1 MGGFLSSIMERWG
14 KFYRRS
20 SIQVILSLSFTA
32 VAVAGMIF
40 LGLTLFLRFS
50 ASNNA
55 QLAKNSQRV
64 LAQVNLNLDA
74 YLRGMMRVSDTMY
87 YRVIKNADLESDSL
101 DAQMA
106 LLYESNRDSLVSIA
120 VFAQSGELVSATP
133 LATLKKSVSPQR
145 QDWFAAAVDRIENL
159 HFSTPHVQNLFEDP
173 DYRYRWVVSLSRQ
186 VELTRAG
193 SIEGGV
199 LLVDMSFSGIEQIC
213 KDVELAS
220 SDGYLYLIDGD
231 GEIIYHP
238 RQQLIYAGLLEE
250 NNRTAAGYE
259 DGSHAETFGGA
270 KRQVTVKTVGY
281 TGWKLVGVV
290 PADNIWDNYG
300 QLLLFFLFVVLFSI
314 FLLVF
319 VNLHLSERISVPIK
333 TLERA
338 VKELEAGREEGDIDV
353 SGPYEIEHLGHSIRS
368 MVSTMRHLMDDIIEQ
383 EAQKRRSE
391 LDVLQSQINPHFLY
405 NTLDSVVWM
414 TENGRTDEAILM
426 VTSLARFF
434 RISLSRGS
442 NIIPIADELEHAR
455 HYLTIQKMRYKNKFS
470 AVIAAEDGVEGL
482 YTIKLIVQ
490 PILENAIYHGMAY
503 ADGDGEIA
511 VRARR
516 DGEDV
521 VIEVAD
527 NGPGMPEETVERLL
541 DQSYAA
547 APGTKG
553 SGIGLRNVHQRIR
566 LTFGEEYGLAIHSE
580 PDAGTTVCIRLP
592 VLEGPEAA
600 AVRREGE
607 AGSTGPCCRCL
618 FWWPWAWGCSS
629 PWWPLTSPAVRTPSC
644 WRSQSSSGRRT
655 ALAGR
660 RPDRAWSRPPPT
672 WGPSCAFSP

>member
-87 YRVIKNADLESDSL
+87 YRVIKNADLDSDSL

-133 LATLKKSVSPQR
+133 LATLKKSVAPQR

-319 VNLHLSERISVPIK
+319 VNLHLSERISVPM
-333 TLERA
+333 
-338 VKELEAGREEGDIDV
+338 KELEAGREEVDIDV
-353 SGPYEIEHLGHSIRS
+353 SGPYEIERLGHSIRS

-503 ADGDGEIA
+503 ADGDGEIT

-516 DGEDV
+516 DGGDV

-607 AGSTGPCCRCL
+607 A
-618 FWWPWAWGCSS
+618 
-629 PWWPLTSPAVRTPSC
+629 
-644 WRSQSSSGRRT
+644 
-655 ALAGR
+655 
-660 RPDRAWSRPPPT
+660 
-672 WGPSCAFSP
+672 

>member
-1 MGGFLSSIMERWG
+1 MCPVRGFLRSIIECWCN
-14 KFYRRS
+14 FYRRS
-20 SIQVILSLSFTA
+20 CIHVIFFLSFTA
-32 VAVAGMIF
+32 VAVAGMLF

-87 YRVIKNADLESDSL
+87 YRVIKNADLDSDSL

-106 LLYESNRDSLVSIA
+106 LLYENNRDSLVSIA

-338 VKELEAGREEGDIDV
+338 VKELEAGREEVDIDV
-353 SGPYEIEHLGHSIRS
+353 SGPYEIERLGHSIRS

-442 NIIPIADELEHAR
+442 NIIPTADELEHAR

-503 ADGDGEIA
+503 ADGDGEIT

-527 NGPGMPEETVERLL
+527 NGPGMPEEMVERLL

-607 AGSTGPCCRCL
+607 A
-618 FWWPWAWGCSS
+618 
-629 PWWPLTSPAVRTPSC
+629 
-644 WRSQSSSGRRT
+644 
-655 ALAGR
+655 
-660 RPDRAWSRPPPT
+660 
-672 WGPSCAFSP
+672 

>member
-1 MGGFLSSIMERWG
+1 M
-14 KFYRRS
+14 
-20 SIQVILSLSFTA
+20 
-32 VAVAGMIF
+32 
-40 LGLTLFLRFS
+40 
-50 ASNNA
+50 
-55 QLAKNSQRV
+55 
-64 LAQVNLNLDA
+64 
-74 YLRGMMRVSDTMY
+74 
-87 YRVIKNADLESDSL
+87 
-101 DAQMA
+101 
-106 LLYESNRDSLVSIA
+106 
-120 VFAQSGELVSATP
+120 
-133 LATLKKSVSPQR
+133 
-145 QDWFAAAVDRIENL
+145 
-159 HFSTPHVQNLFEDP
+159 
-173 DYRYRWVVSLSRQ
+173 
-186 VELTRAG
+186 
-193 SIEGGV
+193 
-199 LLVDMSFSGIEQIC
+199 
-213 KDVELAS
+213 ELAS

-338 VKELEAGREEGDIDV
+338 VKELEAGREEVDIDV
-353 SGPYEIEHLGHSIRS
+353 SGPYEIERLGHSIRS

-503 ADGDGEIA
+503 ADGDGEIT

-527 NGPGMPEETVERLL
+527 KSPLERNRTWFYPG
-541 DQSYAA
+541 
-547 APGTKG
+547 G
-553 SGIGLRNVHQRIR
+553 
-566 LTFGEEYGLAIHSE
+566 F
-580 PDAGTTVCIRLP
+580 
-592 VLEGPEAA
+592 
-600 AVRREGE
+600 AVR
-607 AGSTGPCCRCL
+607 C
-618 FWWPWAWGCSS
+618 F
-629 PWWPLTSPAVRTPSC
+629 
-644 WRSQSSSGRRT
+644 
-655 ALAGR
+655 
-660 RPDRAWSRPPPT
+660 
-672 WGPSCAFSP
+672 

>member
-1 MGGFLSSIMERWG
+1 VGGFLSSIMERWG

-133 LATLKKSVSPQR
+133 LATLKKSVFPQR

-338 VKELEAGREEGDIDV
+338 VKELEAGREEVDIDV

-503 ADGDGEIA
+503 ADGDGEIT

-527 NGPGMPEETVERLL
+527 NGPGMPEEMVERLL

-607 AGSTGPCCRCL
+607 A
-618 FWWPWAWGCSS
+618 
-629 PWWPLTSPAVRTPSC
+629 
-644 WRSQSSSGRRT
+644 
-655 ALAGR
+655 
-660 RPDRAWSRPPPT
+660 
-672 WGPSCAFSP
+672 

>member
-1 MGGFLSSIMERWG
+1 MERWG

-87 YRVIKNADLESDSL
+87 YRVIKNADLDSDSL

-106 LLYESNRDSLVSIA
+106 LLYENNRDSLVSIA

-338 VKELEAGREEGDIDV
+338 VKELEAGREEVDIDV

-607 AGSTGPCCRCL
+607 A
-618 FWWPWAWGCSS
+618 
-629 PWWPLTSPAVRTPSC
+629 
-644 WRSQSSSGRRT
+644 
-655 ALAGR
+655 
-660 RPDRAWSRPPPT
+660 
-672 WGPSCAFSP
+672 